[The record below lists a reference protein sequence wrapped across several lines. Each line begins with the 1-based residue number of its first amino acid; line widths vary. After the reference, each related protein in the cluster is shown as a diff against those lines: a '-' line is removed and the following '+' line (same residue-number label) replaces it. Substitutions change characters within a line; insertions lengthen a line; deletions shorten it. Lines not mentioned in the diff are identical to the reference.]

1 MICTK
6 EDLISILFCTFFSLM
21 HLKAPLIVLR
31 WKPFLN
37 NLLHL
42 AIQSPIVRFLWFSRS
57 VCNSVQYT
65 PFHPFFF
72 WHRTAHTAADLMY
85 GHLLNY
91 SYVEETL
98 RVFKKHVGVVLRDVV

>member
-6 EDLISILFCTFFSLM
+6 EDLISIFFCTFFFLDAPENTFDCVEVEAF
-21 HLKAPLIVLR
+21 LKR
-31 WKPFLN
+31 
-37 NLLHL
+37 
-42 AIQSPIVRFLWFSRS
+42 SPSFGRS
-57 VCNSVQYT
+57 VSYSQIFVVFQVCVQYT
-65 PFHPFFF
+65 PFHLFLF
-72 WHRTAHTAADLMY
+72 WHSTAHTAADLMY